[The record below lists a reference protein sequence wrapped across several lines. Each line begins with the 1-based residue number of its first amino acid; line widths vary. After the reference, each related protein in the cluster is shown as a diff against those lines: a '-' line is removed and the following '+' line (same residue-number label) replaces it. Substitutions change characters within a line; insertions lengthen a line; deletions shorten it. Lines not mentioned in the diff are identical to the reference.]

1 MERNETRTG
10 LTHFSISGAGQDAP
24 PTVSSEAS
32 KDSSLRL
39 CVKIGFTDRIPD
51 CGDAPQLA
59 SYPRVPA

>member
-1 MERNETRTG
+1 MEKTK
-10 LTHFSISGAGQDAP
+10 LAPKVISGAGHDAP

-51 CGDAPQLA
+51 CGDARQLA